1 MDETEGADIFTGEIK
16 RFRFHRSFFVSGR
29 SPYDRL
35 VRGPFT
41 LDMIGTSLRWTL
53 PDHEVKLVRW
63 PEL

>member
-1 MDETEGADIFTGEIK
+1 MTRIYEVVSREQLDFTA
-16 RFRFHRSFFVSGR
+16 RSLSRGR

-41 LDMIGTSLRWTL
+41 LDMIGTSLGWTL
-53 PDHEVKLVRW
+53 PDHEVKLVKW